1 MLEQTFISKRFLYR
15 ILGSALAVMLVIAGI
30 CVWASSQD
38 AVWPELVGDNLQ
50 IDGNL
55 IMDVTNAA
63 DGYVMA
69 AVMAPTENH
78 MKLRMTYGGGNL
90 TYDLDNTG
98 EYEVFPLQM
107 GSGTYQFDLFENA
120 GGTKYSAEGSV
131 MFDAQLNDENAA
143 FLVTNQYVDYTKD
156 SPSVIKADELA
167 GGGSQEEIFTKVC
180 DFMASEFSYDYVR
193 AQTISP
199 GELPEVDGCF
209 ESRTGICQ
217 DLSAVMISMLRTQGI
232 PSKLMIGYADGYY
245 HAWTVSIVNGEEKF
259 FDPTAAIGSMNVSSY
274 QTERYY

>member
-69 AVMAPTENH
+69 AVMAPTENR

-107 GSGTYQFDLFENA
+107 GSGTYQFDLF
-120 GGTKYSAEGSV
+120 
-131 MFDAQLNDENAA
+131 
-143 FLVTNQYVDYTKD
+143 
-156 SPSVIKADELA
+156 
-167 GGGSQEEIFTKVC
+167 
-180 DFMASEFSYDYVR
+180 
-193 AQTISP
+193 
-199 GELPEVDGCF
+199 
-209 ESRTGICQ
+209 
-217 DLSAVMISMLRTQGI
+217 
-232 PSKLMIGYADGYY
+232 
-245 HAWTVSIVNGEEKF
+245 
-259 FDPTAAIGSMNVSSY
+259 
-274 QTERYY
+274 